1 MNDINSFTFYRDY
14 FNLIDTI
21 SKRDKMEV
29 LCAIVDYM
37 FKDVE
42 PNLNG
47 HNLAIFNTLKAQ
59 MNLSKNNSKR
69 RTKNKPIK
77 NQEETEEEPKTN
89 KTSVL
94 YFKFYILSF
103 IKENNYSNNM
113 NLILEEWIKY
123 KLERKEEYTK
133 TGFSKLLTQ
142 IKNNVEKYG
151 EQNIINLIEECMA
164 NNYKGIIFAKL
175 KGKKPK
181 ENIPEWFDKDVEVT
195 TNVDEQKELEELL
208 KEFN

>member
-21 SKRDKMEV
+21 QKKDKMEV

-37 FKDVE
+37 FKDME
-42 PNLNG
+42 PNLKG

-59 MNLSKNNSKR
+59 MNLSKSNSKR
-69 RTKNKPIK
+69 RTKQEPKE
-77 NQEETEEEPKTN
+77 NQKETEKEPKEN

-94 YFKFYILSF
+94 SFKFYILSF
-103 IKENNYSNNM
+103 IKENNYSNSM

-123 KLERKEEYTK
+123 KLERKEKYTEI
-133 TGFSKLLTQ
+133 GFNKLLAQ
-142 IKNNVEKYG
+142 LKNNIDKYG
-151 EQNIINLIEECMA
+151 EQTIIELIEECMA

-175 KGKKPK
+175 KDKNPTEKV
-181 ENIPEWFDKDVEVT
+181 PEWFNQDIEPT
-195 TNVDEQKELEELL
+195 VDSEKQKELEELL